1 MGFSLNIGKYIEL
14 KYFLIAFFVGMLITY
29 ITVPAPEVIY
39 KYPTPDNAGKV
50 LYQDS
55 ADVCYVYEAEEVECP
70 SDKKII
76 KKFDIQHVDQE
87 DKNKQGFLNNVQ
99 KLVSHYTN
107 H

>member
-1 MGFSLNIGKYIEL
+1 MDFSFSLGKYIEL

-29 ITVPAPEVIY
+29 ITVPAPEVVY
-39 KYPTPDNAGKV
+39 KYPTPDNVGKV
-50 LYQDS
+50 LYRDS

-76 KKFDIQHVDQE
+76 KKFDIQHVESKDQ
-87 DKNKQGFLNNVQ
+87 NKQSFLSNVK

-107 H
+107 R